1 MAVSTSQFYGFFLA
15 FLALC
20 PSLSLSSPLS
30 PFSPDTPLPAFPQ
43 DPPLPKIT
51 TTLSARNS
59 ECFSTHSFL
68 PDPHPTYV
76 NPRSCGALL
85 SRLSNS
91 RTYHTFGSETD
102 FDDDGPWVWPGKRPG
117 YSCYISLHSA
127 ELGNT
132 IRLRLSDIW
141 WAAILILRDCER
153 GLYGGRHWIKP
164 LPGEFYVRVA
174 GTMPVDEPG

>member
-1 MAVSTSQFYGFFLA
+1 MAVSISHLYCFFFAL
-15 FLALC
+15 LSLC
-20 PSLSLSSPLS
+20 PSPSVSSPVSPSSLSAPIL
-30 PFSPDTPLPAFPQ
+30 TLPQ
-43 DPPLPKIT
+43 DPPPLLNT

-68 PDPHPTYV
+68 PALHPNYV
-76 NPRSCGALL
+76 NPRSCAALL
-85 SRLSNS
+85 TRLSNS

-117 YSCYISLHSA
+117 YACYISLHSA
-127 ELGNT
+127 ELGST
-132 IRLRLSDIW
+132 IRLRESDIW

-174 GTMPVDEPG
+174 GTVPDDEPG